1 MSSRPVSNQPFL
13 AGGLPRPGKALGA
26 VMIALL
32 AIWIAFAVGINWG
45 GAGNTVFQ
53 WLAGSTESV
62 LHGQVWR
69 LLTAPLLHLPSGDGA
84 VGHIVTTL
92 LGLYFLAPSL
102 EKKWGGGRMIAF
114 LYGAAISGFVFQMLA
129 ELLIPLVLPGTV
141 AMRASNALWFGA
153 VSAVEAVAIAWALSF
168 RGQQVMLMFVLPVS
182 STILVVFV
190 VGMSVL
196 RLIASG
202 TTPEGLFSPFGAML
216 FGWLVGGGESAPLRR
231 WWLQRKLKHV
241 QAQKRAI
248 ARAGA
253 PKLRVIEGSRKSE
266 PEPPDKRWLN

>member
-1 MSSRPVSNQPFL
+1 MV
-13 AGGLPRPGKALGA
+13 
-26 VMIALL
+26 ALL

-45 GAGNTVFQ
+45 GGGREVFV
-53 WLAGSTESV
+53 WLAGSTEGV
-62 LHGQVWR
+62 VHGQLWR

-102 EKKWGGGRMIAF
+102 EKKWGGGRMIGF
-114 LYGAAISGFVFQMLA
+114 LFGAAIAGFVLQIAA
-129 ELLIPLVLPGTV
+129 ELLIPIVLPSV
-141 AMRASNALWFGA
+141 AARASNAIWFGA

-182 STILVVFV
+182 STVLVVFV
-190 VGMSVL
+190 VGLSVL

-216 FGWLVGGGESAPLRR
+216 FGWLVGGGEAAPFRR
-231 WWLQRKLKHV
+231 WWLRRKLRSV
-241 QAQKRAI
+241 QAQKRALS
-248 ARAGA
+248 RAGA
-253 PKLRVIEGSRKSE
+253 PRLRVIEGSRKSD
-266 PEPPDKRWLN
+266 PDDRPPDKGWLN